1 MYCRSHQGGS
11 EPLPRVRLQPGTG
24 QDSST
29 FILLLYL
36 FRSMGLLTQEAD
48 DTSRHVEADEAMG
61 PPSALNPGAGGAALR
76 KKRVGRDVRA
86 HHSLL
91 VPTSP
96 SLSQLGFVEAS
107 RLHSSRIFLM
117 TG

>member
-36 FRSMGLLTQEAD
+36 FRSMGLLPHLRRKLRRRDAD
-48 DTSRHVEADEAMG
+48 ALVGGG
-61 PPSALNPGAGGAALR
+61 PLSSCYCKSYFCELGVLGCVSF
-76 KKRVGRDVRA
+76 VGRSVV
-86 HHSLL
+86 LL
-91 VPTSP
+91 
-96 SLSQLGFVEAS
+96 FV
-107 RLHSSRIFLM
+107 
-117 TG
+117 